1 MRKSLI
7 LLGLSVICVFAVSL
21 SDAIEEEDILVYY
34 SFDKL
39 NGKKFT
45 DDSGNG
51 NNAELVGKGSLVNG
65 AFKKAIHLSGGGIV
79 QMDAE

>member
-45 DDSGNG
+45 DDSGRRTEITQNWS
-51 NNAELVGKGSLVNG
+51 GKVPSLMVHSR
-65 AFKKAIHLSGGGIV
+65 KRCI
-79 QMDAE
+79 